1 MQQKRVKAVEAESK
15 LKQVYIPNY
24 TKQSPALIT
33 NNKSILNGTSNGNGD
48 ITSLGSGKSCE
59 SCSTTSSQAVSFVND
74 EEFVKFRKV
83 VRTCIF
89 LKSNDGTRLS
99 ISSCE
104 YFVLASFDL
113 VHLNV

>member
-1 MQQKRVKAVEAESK
+1 MWKTTDRYVQQKRVKAVEAESK

-59 SCSTTSSQAVSFVND
+59 SCSTSSSQAVSLVND
-74 EEFVKFRKV
+74 EKFVKFRKI
-83 VRTCIF
+83 VRT
-89 LKSNDGTRLS
+89 
-99 ISSCE
+99 
-104 YFVLASFDL
+104 
-113 VHLNV
+113 